1 LGVDVVTYIKKYQD
15 AVDSL
20 NAKADAGLVALE
32 QPVVETEVVTNP
44 LQPFLDKID
53 KANTIQDINNIEE
66 EFSETDLTDE
76 VDNLNAMR
84 EAIALKKQELTK
96 SVKYES
102 IKPKDVLVLG
112 DNKYGLV
119 EKVTS
124 TKLTVVPL
132 YGERM
137 TPAKDANK
145 RITILKKDFSKMVKS
160 VYDTQANIEIGV
172 KDVPAPSA
180 EEKELI
186 TKNVDLQIN
195 FLTDKDAKEAARLE
209 ATNQSADDINNE
221 FLNGL
226 GC

>member
-1 LGVDVVTYIKKYQD
+1 
-15 AVDSL
+15 
-20 NAKADAGLVALE
+20 
-32 QPVVETEVVTNP
+32 
-44 LQPFLDKID
+44 
-53 KANTIQDINNIEE
+53 
-66 EFSETDLTDE
+66 
-76 VDNLNAMR
+76 
-84 EAIALKKQELTK
+84 
-96 SVKYES
+96 
-102 IKPKDVLVLG
+102 
-112 DNKYGLV
+112 
-119 EKVTS
+119 
-124 TKLTVVPL
+124 
-132 YGERM
+132 M